1 MGVQFHAC
9 IGETNVWE
17 DIKRLKYGVHVI
29 VWFPRGINDIMKQKF
44 KTDYL
49 RLFVIDEADEM
60 M

>member
-9 IGETNVWE
+9 VEGTSVWE
-17 DIKRLKYGVHVI
+17 DIKRLKDGVHVI
-29 VWFPRGINDIMKQKF
+29 VWFPRRINDIMKQKF

-49 RLFVIDEADEM
+49 RLLVIDEADEM